1 MVVGR
6 GGELTRLHSTV
17 RGLMLKRKKNLT
29 RDLYIVDRVHELV
42 NGGTNASMNEGWKE
56 ERNEGIKEWMGG

>member
-17 RGLMLKRKKNLT
+17 RGLMLKRKRNLT
-29 RDLYIVDRVHELV
+29 NDLYIVDIVHELV
-42 NGGTNASMNEGWKE
+42 NGGTNASMNEG
-56 ERNEGIKEWMGG
+56 